1 MTDARP
7 HSNGDAP
14 PRHWTGSPPPP
25 QGNAPS
31 PTPPTEPASLLLRRF
46 RAPRVDPVERGPGT
60 TAPSQVAPREPESR
74 FLPDELL
81 DQRGSPPPGFA
92 YVASSGEPSPRPRA
106 GMAAR
111 LAGVVIFCVVATTLL
126 AVAHI
131 GPFSSYPGGA
141 STPSTTASPPPD
153 VRGTWNALV
162 GFGSTLYTEPLHID
176 TEDLATGGF
185 SAAITSPVGIET
197 MSGTVEGSTMTFSIS
212 LGKSIDSG
220 SATVTTVDGKLRIQ
234 GEFSSSS
241 GGHGTIV
248 ATRL

>member
-1 MTDARP
+1 MA
-7 HSNGDAP
+7 
-14 PRHWTGSPPPP
+14 W
-25 QGNAPS
+25 
-31 PTPPTEPASLLLRRF
+31 
-46 RAPRVDPVERGPGT
+46 
-60 TAPSQVAPREPESR
+60 REPEST

-81 DQRGSPPPGFA
+81 DQRGSHPAGFA

-106 GMAAR
+106 GIAAR
-111 LAGVVIFCVVATTLL
+111 LAAVVIFGVGVTGLL
-126 AVAHI
+126 AVAHF

-162 GFGSTLYTEPLHID
+162 GFGSALYTEPLHID
-176 TEDLATGGF
+176 TEDLSTGAF
-185 SAAITSPVGIET
+185 SAAITSPIGIET
-197 MSGTVEGSTMTFSIS
+197 MTGTVEGPTMTFTIS
-212 LGKSIDSG
+212 LGKSIDKG

-241 GGHGTIV
+241 GGQGTIV